1 MEHSVKTEIELDH
14 GTNWYTVYEAEIF
27 GEINPGGK
35 GDRWNPD
42 EPAFVDGPIR
52 IEVREVVDYRFGDT
66 GCPLN
71 LIEGGFSEKQVGEWL
86 QKQLSEKEIEDL
98 EQKLL
103 DGWNEHMADR
113 AADEAEARA
122 EAYASRFSER

>member
-27 GEINPGGK
+27 GEINPGSR
-35 GDRWNPD
+35 GDRITPGED
-42 EPAFVDGPIR
+42 PFLDGPIR

-71 LIEGGFSEKQVGEWL
+71 LIEGGFSEKFVGEWL
-86 QKQLSEKEIEDL
+86 KKQLSEKEIADL
-98 EQKLL
+98 EEKLL
-103 DGWNEHMADR
+103 DGWREYMADR

-122 EAYASRFSER
+122 EAQAAQYAER